1 MGSPADPAVSLCI
14 LNAQTVFHK
23 ICIYGFMARSRVPV
37 LKTTVEMP
45 DDLYRQAKAVA
56 ALRGRKFKELVEEG
70 LRLVIAAPRESR
82 RRPGLRTLMRRAH
95 GMVDSGISDLGSNP
109 SHLSGFGRNAG
120 HR

>member
-1 MGSPADPAVSLCI
+1 MGSPANPAVSLCI
-14 LNAQTVFHK
+14 LNAQTVSINMHLWV
-23 ICIYGFMARSRVPV
+23 YGRFGVPV